1 LAEYPHAP
9 GAPAVLG
16 EAPHPPEAPYPPI
29 HVAAA
34 RKRHLDA
41 PLRVLDLALSA
52 VLLVVL
58 SPLLALLAAAVRID
72 SPGPVLFRQRRVGRD
87 LEPFTVNKFR
97 TMHNGVGHDTHRAFV
112 LGLIAGERPERPD
125 GGPRFKLVGDERV
138 TRLGGLLRRSSLDE
152 LPQLWNVLRGDMS
165 LVGPRPPI
173 PYEVEHYP
181 AHWFARFA
189 VKPGL
194 TGLWQV
200 SGRSD
205 LTLEQ
210 MIALDVEYSE
220 RRSLWLNLSIL
231 ARTVPAVLSGRGAS

>member
-1 LAEYPHAP
+1 M
-9 GAPAVLG
+9 AVG
-16 EAPHPPEAPYPPI
+16 HAPYPQIRIPR
-29 HVAAA
+29 V
-34 RKRHLDA
+34 RVRYLDGL
-41 PLRVLDLALSA
+41 LRALDVTLSA
-52 VLLVVL
+52 ALLIAL
-58 SPLLALLAAAVRID
+58 SPLIAMIAVAVRID

-87 LEPFTVNKFR
+87 LEPFMVNKFR
-97 TMHNGVGHDTHRAFV
+97 TMRHGVGHDTHRDFV
-112 LGLIAGERPERPD
+112 LGLIAGDQPERPD

-138 TRLGGLLRRSSLDE
+138 TRLGRLLRQSSLDE
-152 LPQLWNVLRGDMS
+152 LPQLWNVLRGEMS

-210 MIALDVEYSE
+210 MIALDAEYVE
-220 RRSLWLNLSIL
+220 RRSLLLNLSIL
-231 ARTVPAVLSGRGAS
+231 ARTVPAVLSGKGAS